1 MGEPSQKQ
9 PDKAFSTAV
18 KDVVKRK
25 DSLEVLRKKFH
36 QKDDDQALKIDLRT
50 AAAALVTILLVVLL
64 IGYVIAGGE
73 HGATTKVAQR
83 QRRKLTRW
91 RLLDELKIKKAARR
105 AVRPLPSMI
114 PLPSKIRLPPDR
126 TEASVSEDASV
137 KDDVNHDSTSTERG
151 QSIHEW

>member
-50 AAAALVTILLVVLL
+50 AAAGLVTILLVVLL
-64 IGYVIAGGE
+64 IGYVIGE
-73 HGATTKVAQR
+73 HSGSRV
-83 QRRKLTRW
+83 W
-91 RLLDELKIKKAARR
+91 LDELKIKKAARTAAR
-105 AVRPLPSMI
+105 VLPLPSMI
-114 PLPSKIRLPPDR
+114 PLPIEDSAPPDR
-126 TEASVSEDASV
+126 TEANVSEDASV
-137 KDDVNHDSTSTERG
+137 KDDVNHDRTSTERG